1 MLWSHIFRQWELE
14 NGEGQST
21 ASMNH
26 VAGHETALLA
36 AMVSL
41 LFIQR
46 RHY

>member
-1 MLWSHIFRQWELE
+1 MRMLWSHIFRQWELE

-36 AMVSL
+36 AMVS
-41 LFIQR
+41 
-46 RHY
+46 